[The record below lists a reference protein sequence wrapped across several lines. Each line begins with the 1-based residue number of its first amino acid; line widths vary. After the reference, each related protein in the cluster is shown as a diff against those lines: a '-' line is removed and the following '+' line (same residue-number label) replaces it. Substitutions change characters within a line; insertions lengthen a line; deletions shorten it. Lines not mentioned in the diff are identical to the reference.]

1 MGKIVG
7 IDLGTTNSVVAA
19 LEGGEPKVI
28 ANAEGMN
35 TTPSVVAFAK
45 GSNDVLVGTIAKR
58 QTVTNVDRT
67 ISSVKRHIGEKWS
80 KTIDGKSYSAEEISA
95 RILQKLKTDAETYL
109 GDTVT
114 DAVITVPAYFNN
126 AQREATQNAG
136 KIAGLNVLRIVNEPT
151 AAALAYGLE
160 KAKKDEKILI
170 YDLGGGTFDVSLLE
184 VGKDDDFSTIEVLAT
199 AGDNKLGGD
208 DWDQKISTYITNQ
221 FKNKTGVDL
230 TTDKIAT
237 QRIVEAAEQAK
248 KELSAST
255 STNINLPYI
264 TMSSDGPLNLE
275 ETLTRAKFE
284 ELTHDLLE
292 RTVKPFNQ
300 VLTDAKVTAKDIDHV
315 VLVGGSTRM
324 PAVAALVEKTTG
336 KKPNQGVNPD
346 EVVAIGAA
354 LQGGVLTGERK
365 DVLLIDVTPLTL
377 GIKTGADMMTT
388 MIARNS
394 AIPTQKTET
403 FTTAVDNQ
411 NAVTIMVAQ
420 GERPMFINNK
430 LLGQFDLQVP
440 PAKAGVPQIQVTF
453 SLDAN
458 GVLDVTAKDLGTGK
472 ENKITITGNT
482 GLTDA
487 EIDRMVKDA
496 ETHAAEDTLKKE
508 NSETL
513 NEAERTITITET
525 QLEEYG
531 NQITVELKTEIEQ
544 SLQQLKDAVAKEDYT
559 FIKQHLPEHSKTV
572 QKIGESV
579 YQTQQNTTAQQPQ
592 TEEQTNNDTEEV
604 IDAEIVEED

>member
-28 ANAEGMN
+28 ANAEGAN
-35 TTPSVVAFAK
+35 TTPSIVAFVK
-45 GSNDVLVGTIAKR
+45 GSSDVLVGTLAKR

-80 KTIDGKSYSAEEISA
+80 TTAIDGKTYSAEEISA
-95 RILQKLKTDAETYL
+95 RILQKLKQDAETYL
-109 GDTVT
+109 GEPVT

-160 KAKKDEKILI
+160 KAKKDETILI

-208 DWDQKISTYITNQ
+208 DWDNLLAKYITSE
-221 FKNKTGVDL
+221 FKKRTGVDL
-230 TTDKIAT
+230 TTDKIAM
-237 QRIVEAAEQAK
+237 QRIIEAAEQAK
-248 KELSAST
+248 KELSASA
-255 STNINLPYI
+255 STTINLPYI
-264 TMSSDGPLNLE
+264 SMSADGPLNLE
-275 ETLTRAKFE
+275 EPLTRAKFE
-284 ELTHDLLE
+284 DLTKELLE
-292 RTVKPFNQ
+292 RTIKPFEQ
-300 VLTDAKVTAKDIDHV
+300 VLADAKIDAKNVDHV

-324 PAVAALVEKTTG
+324 PAVAELVETKTG

-377 GIKTGADMMTT
+377 GIRTGNDIMTN
-388 MIARNS
+388 MITRNS
-394 AIPTQKTET
+394 AIPTQKSET
-403 FTTAVDNQ
+403 FTTATDNQ
-411 NAVTIMVAQ
+411 GAVTIMVAQ
-420 GERPMFINNK
+420 GERPIFSGNK

-440 PAKAGVPQIQVTF
+440 PAPAGVPQIQVTF

-458 GVLDVTAKDLGTGK
+458 GVLDVTAKDTGTGK
-472 ENKITITGNT
+472 ENKITITGNS

-496 ETHAAEDTLKKE
+496 ETHAAEDNQKKE
-508 NSETL
+508 NAETLNDAERLIKTTEDVLKEYETKIPTELHTEISETL
-513 NEAERTITITET
+513 QT
-525 QLEEYG
+525 
-531 NQITVELKTEIEQ
+531 
-544 SLQQLKDAVAKEDYT
+544 LKDAVAKEDYVD
-559 FIKQHLPEHSKTV
+559 IKQKTNELNTII
-572 QKIGESV
+572 QKIGSNV
-579 YQTQQNTTAQQPQ
+579 YQTPQPNNPETA
-592 TEEQTNNDTEEV
+592 ETNPTNTEEV
-604 IDAEIVEED
+604 VDAEIVEE